1 LKGKAMN
8 RNYLW
13 LIVVVLLVGLVFTTM
28 LATAQEAKQTLK
40 WEYNAVG
47 LPAWFG
53 PTSNNETI
61 EAKLNEL
68 GQTGWELVVLEERS
82 CILKRP
88 AN

>member
-1 LKGKAMN
+1 MN
-8 RNYLW
+8 RKNLW
-13 LIVVVLLVGLVFTTM
+13 LIVAVLLVGLVLTTM
-28 LATAQEAKQTLK
+28 LATAQEAEPTIQ

-68 GQTGWELVVLEERS
+68 GEAGWELVVLGERS
-82 CILKRP
+82 CIMKRP
-88 AN
+88 LEN